1 MSYFLPE
8 ETIQAA
14 TADSDRSF
22 ALQMLLVIG
31 VVVAIGFLLRI
42 LGGINAAATEFGQVF
57 AALSSG
63 NLTRRVQGSL
73 SGGMRQLQIDA
84 DQTVDKLNA
93 IVMQIQ
99 SASSTISAAAGDI
112 THGNANIREG
122 TDAQVSS
129 LVTATHTMDDL
140 TKAVR
145 QSEESARMA
154 NQHAHSA
161 SEVAIDCGRVVT
173 DVVNTM
179 QQINQ
184 SSQKIAEIISV
195 IDAIAFQTN
204 ILALN
209 AAVEAARAGEQGR
222 GFAVVATEVRSLA
235 GRSANAAQEI
245 KKLINESVGKVSA
258 GTALVDRA
266 GQTMQE
272 VVRSI
277 QQTTD
282 LVSAIAAS
290 SAAQSRGITDVHGAI
305 ETMGQLTER
314 TASMVSQ
321 AEASANNLEEL
332 AAGLS
337 AMVSSFTIENSGQ
350 VGHSNSRVRR
360 LSTR

>member
-1 MSYFLPE
+1 
-8 ETIQAA
+8 
-14 TADSDRSF
+14 
-22 ALQMLLVIG
+22 
-31 VVVAIGFLLRI
+31 
-42 LGGINAAATEFGQVF
+42 
-57 AALSSG
+57 
-63 NLTRRVQGSL
+63 
-73 SGGMRQLQIDA
+73 
-84 DQTVDKLNA
+84 
-93 IVMQIQ
+93 
-99 SASSTISAAAGDI
+99 
-112 THGNANIREG
+112 
-122 TDAQVSS
+122 
-129 LVTATHTMDDL
+129 
-140 TKAVR
+140 
-145 QSEESARMA
+145 MA
-154 NQHAHSA
+154 NQHAQSA
-161 SEVAIDCGRVVT
+161 SKVAIDCGRVVT
-173 DVVNTM
+173 EVVDTM
-179 QQINQ
+179 QQINV

-195 IDAIAFQTN
+195 IDSIAFQTN

-277 QQTTD
+277 QRTTD
-282 LVSAIAAS
+282 LVSTIAAS

-350 VGHSNSRVRR
+350 GGTPNSHFRR
-360 LSTR
+360 LSSGSTGTDRFTASR